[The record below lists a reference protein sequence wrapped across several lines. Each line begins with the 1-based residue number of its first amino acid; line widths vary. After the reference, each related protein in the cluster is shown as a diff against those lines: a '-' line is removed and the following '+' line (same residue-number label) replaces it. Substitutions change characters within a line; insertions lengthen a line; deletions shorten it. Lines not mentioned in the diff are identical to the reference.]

1 MRKSCATTAALVALI
16 ATPAMAADLPVTAI
30 HRQIESAIDIVVH
43 ISRVSGGKRAVTQ
56 IAEVSG
62 VDPADGRVRM
72 RDIFNLR
79 GEDDALQ
86 PTGYLPTFVE
96 QLVAKKLLDPRFLYT
111 RRTEQLPPTNG
122 RGKVA
127 GTLRVP

>member
-1 MRKSCATTAALVALI
+1 MDSRIPRASGHEGMRAG
-16 ATPAMAADLPVTAI
+16 
-30 HRQIESAIDIVVH
+30 R
-43 ISRVSGGKRAVTQ
+43 RAVTQ

-122 RGKVA
+122 RGKVT